1 MLLTM
6 ILIFAGMSIAEG
18 IKSAR
23 KKMWK
28 ESIVILSMTGIGIL
42 LQILKIMGIDSPI
55 KMLGNLIYPLGR
67 IIFKNH

>member
-18 IKSAR
+18 VKSAR

-28 ESIVILSMTGIGIL
+28 ETIAVLSMTGFGIL
-42 LQILKIMGIDSPI
+42 LQVFKMIGVTPPI
-55 KMLGNLIYPLGR
+55 KMLGNLTYPLGK